1 MQRRW
6 IVPNW
11 TRRAFLTTAAI
22 AGGGVLIG
30 VALRPGNRADELSEL
45 VGGEGGTLVSAY
57 VKIDSDNVVTAIVPG
72 AEMGQGVHSALAQIL
87 ADELDADWSTLRIE
101 EAPALGEYAYYSF
114 GRNYLFKDMDFPD
127 AVVPS
132 VDGFMMKVS
141 DSLNLQVTGGSLS
154 VRVNGML
161 GMRLAGASTREML
174 VQAAADAWQV
184 PVADIVTK
192 DSYLSHPASGRT
204 EPYSAFVAAVA
215 GMTPSSTPTMKTPE
229 EYKLIGQ
236 HVDRK
241 DIPSKVDG
249 TAMFGLD
256 VRRPGM
262 VYATVVRSPVFGGS
276 IAKVDDSA
284 ARAIDGVMDVIEIP
298 RMATEQMIGSFAA
311 GESVAVVADSYWS
324 AERGVKALNVDWNV
338 TEYDD
343 VSSEDIFAQFDRD
356 ISAGIERQSDLVQG
370 DTASLFAN
378 AAQVIQADY
387 HVPFLA
393 HTCMEPLNATA
404 EFNDGKCEI
413 WIGCQNP
420 LGFRRAVAEALN
432 MDEDNVTLH
441 NHFMGGGFGRKSRAD
456 WAIQVAHLAKA
467 VGKPVQL
474 IWSREEDVRQ
484 DFYRPAIQSCF
495 RAALDNDGQLLGWE
509 NTYVNKQEPIEAPL
523 IPYAVAAQDIG
534 HVSSPT
540 HVPFGAWRSVDHSQ
554 HGFFTESF
562 IDEAAIAAG
571 KDPFEF
577 RAALLKDQPRHLAV
591 LKRAAQEAD
600 WHKPLPEG
608 RGRGISLQ
616 ASFGSIVAE
625 VVEVTVVDGKVAVDR
640 IVAVIDAGTAISPDG
655 IAAQLESG
663 IVYGLTAALYGEITI
678 EKGAVAQSN
687 FHDYEALRMA
697 QAPKIETHIINSGSE
712 IGGAGEPGTPGVAPA
727 LANAV
732 FDATGTRVRRLPLN
746 RFDLNYQVKETNAV
760 G

>member
-1 MQRRW
+1 M
-6 IVPNW
+6 
-11 TRRAFLTTAAI
+11 
-22 AGGGVLIG
+22 G
-30 VALRPGNRADELSEL
+30 S
-45 VGGEGGTLVSAY
+45 EGGTLVSAY
-57 VKIDSDNVVTAIVPG
+57 VKIDSDNIVTAIVPG

-184 PVADIVTK
+184 PVAEIVTK
-192 DSYLSHPASGRT
+192 DSYLSHPASERT

-229 EYKLIGQ
+229 EYQLIGQ

-284 ARAIDGVMDVIEIP
+284 ARAIDGVIDVIEIP
-298 RMATEQMIGSFAA
+298 RMAAEQMIGSFSA
-311 GESVAVVADSYWS
+311 GEAVAVVADSYWS
-324 AERGVKALNVDWNV
+324 AERGLKALKVDWNI

-432 MDEDNVTLH
+432 MDADNVTLH

-484 DFYRPAIQSCF
+484 DFYRPAIQSRF

-509 NTYVNKQEPIEAPL
+509 NTYVNKQEPVEAPL

-577 RAALLKDQPRHLAV
+577 RAALLKDRPRHLAV

-625 VVEVTVVDGKVAVDR
+625 VVEVTVVDGEVAVDR

-697 QAPKIETHIINSGSE
+697 QSPKIETHIINSGSE

-746 RFDLNYQVKETNAV
+746 RFDLNYQVEETSAV